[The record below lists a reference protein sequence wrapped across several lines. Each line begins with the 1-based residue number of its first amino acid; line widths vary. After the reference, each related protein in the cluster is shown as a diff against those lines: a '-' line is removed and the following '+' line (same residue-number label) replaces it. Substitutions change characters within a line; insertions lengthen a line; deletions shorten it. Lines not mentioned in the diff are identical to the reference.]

1 MDRPLTLADIE
12 KSILPVG
19 SRARNIV
26 MLIYGEHGVG
36 KTTFAAK
43 GPNPLFLMIEPTG
56 DDSLLGHPTAK
67 KVEVFHWT
75 DLEPVYAYLMQPNT
89 SKTFQT
95 LVVDTLSEMQELAIR
110 KVIGKTGRTDR
121 SRLITDESKQLTM
134 QQWGEVG
141 RYMSEIIRKLILL
154 SDRYH
159 VILLGQLKM
168 QTDERGNKYLG
179 PDLSPASIKPA
190 ERLLSIIGQL
200 ESDPENQTDLNGR
213 VIGRK
218 FRNRLTII
226 PTGDAEGKDRS
237 SGLWIPKEQRLP
249 PVMTNPDLSEI
260 ISIYRG
266 EKLPD
271 KKN

>member
-1 MDRPLTLADIE
+1 MDRPLSLADIE
-12 KSILPVG
+12 KAIQPVG
-19 SRARNIV
+19 SRSRNIV
-26 MLIYGEHGVG
+26 MLVYGEHGVG
-36 KTTFAAK
+36 KTTFAARA
-43 GPNPLFLMIEPTG
+43 PDPLFVLIEPTG
-56 DDSLLGHPTAK
+56 DDSLLGHPTAQ
-67 KVEVFHWT
+67 KVEVFNWT
-75 DLEPVYAYLMQPNT
+75 DLEPVYAYLMQPAT
-89 SKTFQT
+89 SKRFQT
-95 LVVDTLSEMQELAIR
+95 IVIDTLSEMQELAIR
-110 KVIGKTGRTDR
+110 KVIGRTGRTDR

-190 ERLLSIIGQL
+190 ERLLPIIGQL
-200 ESDPENQTDLNGR
+200 ESDPENETDLNGR
-213 VIGRK
+213 IVGRK

-237 SGLWIPKEQRLP
+237 SGLWVPAHQKLP
-249 PVMTNPDLSEI
+249 AVMTNPDLSDI
-260 ISIYRG
+260 IAIYRG
-266 EKLPD
+266 EKEL
-271 KKN
+271 KKTA